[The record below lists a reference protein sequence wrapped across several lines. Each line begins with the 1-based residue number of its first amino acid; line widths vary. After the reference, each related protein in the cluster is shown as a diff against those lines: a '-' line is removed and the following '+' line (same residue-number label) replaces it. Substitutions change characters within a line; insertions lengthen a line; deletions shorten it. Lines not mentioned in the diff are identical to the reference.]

1 MAEDRSHVAVGV
13 EEDRERG
20 RRIATSGNTAPISA
34 VQPMMWCR
42 KAARENSHPFC
53 SWISS
58 AAPETAR
65 ASGRAKCQAR
75 LCSLPRRS
83 PSSAA
88 PASIIVCAQ
97 APWATMWIVEF
108 VKKTITGHIS
118 TPSAKSRL
126 GQR

>member
-1 MAEDRSHVAVGV
+1 M
-13 EEDRERG
+13 
-20 RRIATSGNTAPISA
+20 SA
-34 VQPMMWCR
+34 VQPSVWWR
-42 KAARENSHPFC
+42 NAARAKSQPFC
-53 SWISS
+53 SCTSS
-58 AAPETAR
+58 AAPETAS
-65 ASGRAKCQAR
+65 ASGSASRHAR
-75 LCSLPRRS
+75 WCSFPRTS

-97 APWATMWIVEF
+97 APWAIMWIVEF